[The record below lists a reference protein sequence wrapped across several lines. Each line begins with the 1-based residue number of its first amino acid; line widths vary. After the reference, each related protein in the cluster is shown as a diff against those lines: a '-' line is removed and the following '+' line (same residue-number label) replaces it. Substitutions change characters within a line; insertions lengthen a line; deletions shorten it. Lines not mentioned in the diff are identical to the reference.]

1 MLLRS
6 PGYDEAPLYIG
17 TLTLFYGST
26 YIWNVRVV
34 LYEKA
39 TTDCICH
46 THQVHEAA
54 TPRAKFEADIWD
66 AACQTFAIFCHEE
79 DDPMEHT
86 QYHHFLSRPHGG
98 SNIVVLPAR
107 LNDPV
112 GCLHDQV
119 HLTCT
124 MNEELDQ
131 AMFEIC
137 CLYEQ
142 EREAKRK
149 IVDLEA
155 LCNRQE
161 DQINMDLE
169 EGFKVCDGLIEELVE
184 QQGLEMRM
192 TML

>member
-66 AACQTFAIFCHEE
+66 AACQTFAILRHEE

-86 QYHHFLSRPHGG
+86 QYRHFLSRPHGG
-98 SNIVVLPAR
+98 SNLVVLPTR
-107 LNDPV
+107 HNDPV
-112 GCLHDQV
+112 GCLHEQV

-131 AMFEIC
+131 AMSEIP
-137 CLYEQ
+137 CLCEQ
-142 EREAKRK
+142 ERVAKRK
-149 IVDLEA
+149 IEDLEA
-155 LCNRQE
+155 LCNR
-161 DQINMDLE
+161 
-169 EGFKVCDGLIEELVE
+169 
-184 QQGLEMRM
+184 
-192 TML
+192 